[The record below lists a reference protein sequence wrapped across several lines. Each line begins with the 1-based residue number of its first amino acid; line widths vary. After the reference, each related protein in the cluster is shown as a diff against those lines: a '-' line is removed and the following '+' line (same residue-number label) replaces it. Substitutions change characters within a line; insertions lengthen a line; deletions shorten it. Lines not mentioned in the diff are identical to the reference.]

1 MWHDA
6 RPRDQR
12 YVQARLV
19 AVVVACIQGE
29 TVSPSTRLRPVWL
42 TAVSLAGILVL
53 VAACSSDGG
62 ASTAPSTAPG
72 GGDITGTWQ
81 LVAATTTKPASQG
94 VVPAADQDRYV
105 ITFNEDGSTEIQ
117 ADCNRIRGDYET
129 TADGGLTITL
139 GPSTLVAC
147 PEGSLGPQFADSLA
161 RRALHGS

>member
-1 MWHDA
+1 M
-6 RPRDQR
+6 
-12 YVQARLV
+12 
-19 AVVVACIQGE
+19 
-29 TVSPSTRLRPVWL
+29 SPSTRLRPAWL
-42 TAVSLAGILVL
+42 TAVVLAGVIAL

-62 ASTAPSTAPG
+62 ASAAPTAAAA

-81 LVAATTTKPASQG
+81 LVATTTTKPASQG

-129 TADGGLTITL
+129 TTDGGLTITL

-147 PEGSLGPQFADSLA
+147 PEDSLGPQFADSLA
-161 RRALHGS
+161 KAETYTADGDRLVINDSDGGTLELTAAG